1 MSVFIG
7 IDIGLE
13 GAMAAVDSRGSCQ
26 IADLP
31 VIADGKSNRLDGRGL
46 ILLLRQFVP
55 VGVHCVVAF
64 EDVRARP
71 AGNGGSH
78 GNSMHSQGS
87 LMHSR
92 GIVEA
97 VLDIARV
104 ERKVVQPQTWKKHFG
119 LIKKS
124 KDDARLKALELY
136 PLQAHELRLK
146 KHHNRGD
153 ACLIATFALG
163 KYA

>member
-55 VGVHCVVAF
+55 ADSSCLVVF

-87 LMHSR
+87 LMRSR

-97 VLDIARV
+97 VLDIQRVRV
-104 ERKVVQPQTWKKHFG
+104 EVVQPQTWKRKFG
-119 LIKKS
+119 LIGKNKGDS
-124 KDDARLKALELY
+124 LEKARVLY
-136 PLQAHELRLK
+136 PLMEHQLRLK
-146 KHHNRGD
+146 KHHNRAEAILQAHFG
-153 ACLIATFALG
+153 LG
-163 KYA
+163 KFA